1 MDYFNK
7 NGGKKK
13 RTKIGSNSLKSKK
26 ISGNFGKKIINSVQ
40 KGGFSKSDFVQ
51 GNFYLLTFKNNS
63 TNMYYYL
70 TDKGFEKF
78 MMVRDHVF
86 LSRMKS
92 LKNYNNVNNY
102 INNYINLYNLND
114 EKNYGNIDIVD
125 LRTIIRITK
134 IERVNLN
141 KKKLVP
147 VQDKKFYFDGANLQG
162 ANLEGAILNNVNFD
176 GANLQGANL
185 EGAILNNVNFDG
197 ANLQGAN
204 LEGVRLN
211 NVNFN
216 KADLLEAKLEG
227 AILDNVSFDEANLQR
242 ANLKKINVIGYN
254 NVSFDEANLEE
265 ANLEEAKLGDA
276 SFKKANVSRAR
287 FIQAN
292 LTDIK
297 LDESII
303 KNAIFNNAIISNDL
317 RQIINNRKTLVAS
330 KNYINFQGINNKRNL
345 KVNPNININKTNE
358 RLSNNELELKRNLQR
373 LAEELYKEKISPLD
387 KSGIIEKSVVNL
399 LAKFYLDS
407 GTDFQKLKNAVKAV
421 RILLLRTQYHDL
433 EKIIKSDNF

>member
-1 MDYFNK
+1 MDYFNQ

-185 EGAILNNVNFDG
+185 EGD
-197 ANLQGAN
+197 
-204 LEGVRLN
+204 RLN